1 MDSDRLLTYDEIL
14 VALKL
19 KYEDTTEQM
28 FLVGHCQLSNIAQDA
43 KTAAYYEGIMAQEN
57 QVLIKKI
64 EDTFPFL
71 TTHKCEIAI
80 CEADN
85 KPCCEQATY
94 CGYYKWLIIKQ
105 EIGDGK

>member
-1 MDSDRLLTYDEIL
+1 MDRLLTNKERNIYYHEGELDNQGL
-14 VALKL
+14 LK
-19 KYEDTTEQM
+19 
-28 FLVGHCQLSNIAQDA
+28 AQDA
-43 KTAAYYEGIMAQEN
+43 KTANYYEGIMAQEN